1 MKRSYRS
8 LIAVVAAILSFGLFL
23 TACSDDDVA
32 STGANGDEAEQDH
45 DDHGE
50 TPVAEGARRIDVNA
64 TSFAYDPDEIT
75 VDTGEDVAIVLTS
88 DDLLHD
94 FVIDELDVHVAADL
108 PGHFGLFVKEAWPI
122 VEPAAPLIWGRH
134 MDALCDHLQAVAD
147 TAGEYTYYC
156 TVAGH
161 REAGME
167 GTLVVE
173 ES

>member
-23 TACSDDDVA
+23 TACSDDVA

-94 FVIDELDVHVAADL
+94 FVIDELDVHVAADRDETAE
-108 PGHFGLFVKEAWPI
+108 GGL
-122 VEPAAPLIWGRH
+122 R
-134 MDALCDHLQAVAD
+134 AD

>member
-1 MKRSYRS
+1 

-94 FVIDELDVHVAADL
+94 FVIDELDVHVAADRDETAE
-108 PGHFGLFVKEAWPI
+108 GGL
-122 VEPAAPLIWGRH
+122 R
-134 MDALCDHLQAVAD
+134 AD